1 MRLDEVR
8 DVFLAVLPTAT
19 FHYSAWSKPDQYI
32 IWAEDGQSDGV
43 YADNQMQI
51 QVTEGTVDLFTK
63 TEYDP
68 VAGQIQQAMNG
79 ADMTWYKN
87 STQYEDDTGYIHHE
101 WVWEVDNSVG

>member
-1 MRLDEVR
+1 MTLEQVR
-8 DVFLAVLPTAT
+8 DAFLSVLPTAT

-32 IWAEDGQSDGV
+32 VWAEDGQSDGV

-68 VAGQIQQAMNG
+68 VANQIQQAMNNSE
-79 ADMTWYKN
+79 MTWYKN
-87 STQYEDDTGYIHHE
+87 STQYEEETGYIHHE
-101 WVWEVDNSVG
+101 WVWQVGDDVG